1 MNAIDSFM
9 NNLGEGWTI
18 YIWLISGIMIVA
30 AAMIAMRWAYKN
42 HQFDEDIKYVMFD
55 ESDKDRMDPE
65 EYKKSREVIAEQI
78 KLREEVLE
86 KQRQEYLSRHQGEH
100 NHQS

>member
-1 MNAIDSFM
+1 MNALDSFM

-18 YIWLISGIMIVA
+18 YIWLISGVLIVV

-55 ESDKDRMDPE
+55 ESDKDRMDPK
-65 EYKKSREVIAEQI
+65 EYEKSRKVIAEQI

-86 KQRQEYLSRHQGEH
+86 KQRQEYLSRHQGKH
-100 NHQS
+100 KHQG

>member
-1 MNAIDSFM
+1 MNGIDSFM

-18 YIWLISGIMIVA
+18 YIWLISGVLIVL

-55 ESDKDRMDPE
+55 ESDKERMDPK
-65 EYKKSREVIAEQI
+65 EYEKSRKVIAEQI

-86 KQRQEYLSRHQGEH
+86 KQRQEYLSRHQGKH
-100 NHQS
+100 KHQG

>member
-1 MNAIDSFM
+1 MGAIDNFM

-18 YIWLISGIMIVA
+18 YIWLISGIMIVV

-42 HQFDEDIKYVMFD
+42 QQFDEDIKYVVFD
-55 ESDKDRMDPE
+55 ESDKDRMDPK
-65 EYKKSREVIAEQI
+65 EYKKSREVMAEQI

-86 KQRQEYLSRHQGEH
+86 KQREEYLSRHR
-100 NHQS
+100 HQHQD